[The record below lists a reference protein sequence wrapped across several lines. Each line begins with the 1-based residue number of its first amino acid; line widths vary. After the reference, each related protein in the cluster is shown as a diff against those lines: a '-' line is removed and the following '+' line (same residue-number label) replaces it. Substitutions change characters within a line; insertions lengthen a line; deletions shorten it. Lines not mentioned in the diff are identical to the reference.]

1 MPVRTVLAPAEKL
14 PLAVRKNVRDEWE
27 SKRPELE
34 KDLSTLLKV
43 DWKIDIN
50 PAAIWVYAEH
60 GSYGKDNLGGCIHS
74 YVSDTIHYL
83 KSFLEEH
90 GELGRDEINGLCS
103 EHKITMEMDAEGKV
117 SYCGVGIY
125 DGTLRI
131 LFGPDNLGVNISH
144 VLSNLEDALS
154 SAPLDSPLSSSA
166 RHSIAL
172 DYDGKIDET
181 RDRIV
186 KQLANPSIKL
196 DPNWSVVFA
205 ALKADPKVKENRE
218 DWEKSLG
225 SMMVYYFKALAD
237 SLEYRNFGDDELL
250 REGFEESV
258 SKGEIKFRF
267 VKDLG
272 SEYNGLAVED
282 GILYLQTE
290 TRNWATNTHNIA
302 DKIVEVL

>member
-1 MPVRTVLAPAEKL
+1 MLT
-14 PLAVRKNVRDEWE
+14 D
-27 SKRPELE
+27 S
-34 KDLSTLLKV
+34 LSGV
-43 DWKIDIN
+43 D
-50 PAAIWVYAEH
+50 
-60 GSYGKDNLGGCIHS
+60 
-74 YVSDTIHYL
+74 
-83 KSFLEEH
+83 
-90 GELGRDEINGLCS
+90 
-103 EHKITMEMDAEGKV
+103 
-117 SYCGVGIY
+117 IY

-131 LFGPDNLGVNISH
+131 LFGPESLGVNISY

-154 SAPLDSPLSSSA
+154 SATPDSPLSYSA
-166 RHSIAL
+166 RHSIAS

-196 DPNWSVVFA
+196 DPGWSAVFA

-225 SMMVYYFKALAD
+225 SMMVYYFNALAD
-237 SLEYRNFGDDELL
+237 SLEYRKFADDELL

-272 SEYNGLAVED
+272 GEYNGLAIED

-290 TRNWATNTHNIA
+290 TRNWATNIHNIA
-302 DKIVEVL
+302 DKIVDVLE